1 MRHEQK
7 YLVIPAGLG
16 EASGEEASQFSAPG
30 SSTHGS
36 EPSLG
41 LSMPLSEYVSGYE
54 ESEGEKRTCF
64 SWSEERM
71 RASNEVLG
79 VGGKGLGFRGLGDA
93 SCASKVICASRRIL
107 CAGAFAG

>member
-1 MRHEQK
+1 MMRHEQK

-41 LSMPLSEYVSGYE
+41 LSMPLSEYGSGYE

-79 VGGKGLGFRGLGDA
+79 VGGKGLGFR
-93 SCASKVICASRRIL
+93 V
-107 CAGAFAG
+107 

>member
-41 LSMPLSEYVSGYE
+41 LSMPLSEYGSGYE

-79 VGGKGLGFRGLGDA
+79 GEVSEEAL
-93 SCASKVICASRRIL
+93 RIL
-107 CAGAFAG
+107 ILFVHISAPRMLPRRLSTLT